1 MSTRSVSN
9 IRTKRHVA
17 LCGVALLTFV
27 GAPVA
32 GASTALLSAPQ
43 AGAPAIVGTRSSDP
57 LAQAAIAALAAL
69 GGGDPSA
76 GAPAAPSSTVVL
88 PNEPTTVTPGPS
100 ATSATSATT
109 RPPRSTTSSTVPLST
124 VPAST
129 VPASTVPAS
138 SPAPT
143 ATPAPTTAPYN
154 ATAPSGWVDS
164 GQGWKSVVVDTD
176 SLTST
181 TIAVPPTAPTAA
193 PTSTPPTTKSAKAK
207 SSGKKRALVAYI
219 KSPETSSPVRLL
231 PPASTVPDVTAPPV
245 QVEGTSNQAPPPGP
259 VTPSETRARLAELV
273 ATRSGLPAGSA
284 ATLDAIWANADARR
298 LMALYSALAQVGTPY
313 RYGAN
318 EPGGFDC
325 SGLTSFSWSAA
336 GVKIPRT
343 SGDQINAASPRS
355 AEQLLPG
362 DLVWRPGHIM
372 MYVGIGQ
379 IVVDS
384 PQTGKLVQVRQWG
397 RTSRYGSP
405 I

>member
-1 MSTRSVSN
+1 VSTRSVSN

-17 LCGVALLTFV
+17 LWGVALLTFV
-27 GAPVA
+27 GVPVA
-32 GASTALLSAPQ
+32 GASTALLAGPQ
-43 AGAPAIVGTRSSDP
+43 AGAPAIVATRSSDP
-57 LAQAAIAALAAL
+57 LAQAAIAALTAL
-69 GGGDPSA
+69 GGGDPS
-76 GAPAAPSSTVVL
+76 GAAPATTPAAPVSPAPASTVLL
-88 PNEPTTVTPGPS
+88 PTAPPEPTIAS
-100 ATSATSATT
+100 T
-109 RPPRSTTSSTVPLST
+109 RSPRSTTTSSVAVTIATTLPPST
-124 VPAST
+124 APASN
-129 VPASTVPAS
+129 
-138 SPAPT
+138 PAPT
-143 ATPAPTTAPYN
+143 ATPAPTTVPYN

-181 TIAVPPTAPTAA
+181 TTVAPSVPPSSTPSAPTTA
-193 PTSTPPTTKSAKAK
+193 KKAK
-207 SSGKKRALVAYI
+207 SGKKRAVVAYV
-219 KSPETSSPVRLL
+219 KAPETSSPVRLL
-231 PPASTVPDVTAPPV
+231 PPASTVPEVTAPPV
-245 QVEGTSNQAPPPGP
+245 QAEGSPSQAPPPPAGP
-259 VTPSETRARLAELV
+259 VTPSETRMRLAELV
-273 ATRSGLPAGSA
+273 ATRAGLPAGSA
-284 ATLDAIWANADARR
+284 ATLDASWANADPRR
-298 LMALYSALAQVGTPY
+298 LTAVYSALAQVGTPY

-325 SGLTSFSWSAA
+325 SGLTSFAWGAA
-336 GVKIPRT
+336 GVKIPRI

-355 AEQLLPG
+355 PEQLLAG